1 MGGINKAHSPGRVPH
16 VPPDFLWSL
25 VALANFMRLSLL
37 KAAHAVMEWSRVQEI
52 RVAWAYMGRKRWGAA
67 PSIVPTLRANG
78 SWPEREPWYMEYF
91 DSPACA
97 MHLKTV
103 PETFSAAAVC
113 CKNYFEQ
120 ARCMVKQAGKRG
132 RPPTPD
138 QPGKMDIRTVAQL
151 ANVSI
156 ATVSRTINRVSTVNP
171 KMAKRVWE
179 AIEKLDYF
187 PNTQARALVSGRSR
201 LLGLIVSE
209 ITNPFFPE
217 LIQGFEDIAV
227 EHGYEILI
235 SSTNYDPRRMSLC
248 IRRMLERRAEGVAVM
263 TFGVEKP
270 LLEQLAE
277 RKVPLVFVDVGPERP
292 GISLLRV
299 DYRHGIQ
306 QGVQHLAVMGHR
318 DIAFISGP
326 KRLHS
331 AQSRLA
337 AFTSSLE
344 ECGIAPNPAWL
355 VEGDH
360 TMEGGIEAMDGLL
373 KSRHLPTAV
382 MCSNDMTAIGVL
394 HKLYRAGLRVPDDL
408 SVIGFDDIRIAKVTI
423 PPLTTIQMSCFELA
437 RAAVTA
443 LRALVEEGGEP
454 KRSYKINTH
463 LVVRESTGLPKGTLR
478 DLRKAQKSGKRH

>member
-1 MGGINKAHSPGRVPH
+1 
-16 VPPDFLWSL
+16 
-25 VALANFMRLSLL
+25 
-37 KAAHAVMEWSRVQEI
+37 
-52 RVAWAYMGRKRWGAA
+52 
-67 PSIVPTLRANG
+67 
-78 SWPEREPWYMEYF
+78 
-91 DSPACA
+91 
-97 MHLKTV
+97 
-103 PETFSAAAVC
+103 
-113 CKNYFEQ
+113 
-120 ARCMVKQAGKRG
+120 
-132 RPPTPD
+132 
-138 QPGKMDIRTVAQL
+138 MDIRTVARL

-171 KMAKRVWE
+171 RMAKRVWE

-235 SSTNYDPRRMSLC
+235 SSTNYDPARMALC

-299 DYRHGIQ
+299 DYHHGIR
-306 QGVQHLAVMGHR
+306 QGVQHLAALGHR
-318 DIAFISGP
+318 DIAFVSGP

-331 AQSRLA
+331 AQSRSLA
-337 AFTSSLE
+337 FSKSLA
-344 ECGIAPNPAWL
+344 ECAIVADPAWI

-360 TMEGGIEAMDGLL
+360 TMEGGIDAMDRLL
-373 KSRHLPTAV
+373 KSKHLPTAV

-408 SVIGFDDIRIAKVTI
+408 SVIGFDDIHIAQVTI

-443 LRALVEEGGEP
+443 LRAHVEEGGEP
-454 KRSYKINTH
+454 KRHYKINTH
-463 LVVRESTGLPKGTLR
+463 LVVRESTGFPRGTMLH
-478 DLRKAQKSGKRH
+478 LRKRGKDAKRTAAAQARKTAPAE

>member
-1 MGGINKAHSPGRVPH
+1 
-16 VPPDFLWSL
+16 
-25 VALANFMRLSLL
+25 
-37 KAAHAVMEWSRVQEI
+37 
-52 RVAWAYMGRKRWGAA
+52 
-67 PSIVPTLRANG
+67 
-78 SWPEREPWYMEYF
+78 
-91 DSPACA
+91 
-97 MHLKTV
+97 
-103 PETFSAAAVC
+103 
-113 CKNYFEQ
+113 
-120 ARCMVKQAGKRG
+120 MVKQTGKRG
-132 RPPTPD
+132 RTPAAD
-138 QPGKMDIRTVAQL
+138 KPGKMDIRTVAQL

-156 ATVSRTINRVSTVNP
+156 ATVSRTINRVATVNP
-171 KMAKRVWE
+171 RMAKQVWE

-299 DYRHGIQ
+299 DYRHGMQ
-306 QGVQHLAVMGHR
+306 QGVEHLHQLGHR
-318 DIAFISGP
+318 DIAFITGP

-331 AQSRLA
+331 AQSRQQ
-337 AFTSSLE
+337 AFTKSLE
-344 ECGIAPNPAWL
+344 QSGLPVRPEWI

-360 TMEGGIEAMDGLL
+360 TMEGGIDAMGRLLEA
-373 KSRHLPTAV
+373 SRVPTAV

-394 HKLYRAGLRVPDDL
+394 HKLYRAGLKVPDDF
-408 SVIGFDDIRIAKVTI
+408 SVIGFDDIHIAQVTI

-443 LRALVEEGGEP
+443 LRAHTEDGGEP
-454 KRSYKINTH
+454 RRNYKIPTR
-463 LVVRESTGLPKGTLR
+463 LIVRESTGAPKGTAS
-478 DLRKAQKSGKRH
+478 RKTVPGARRNAHAARAANTTL

>member
-1 MGGINKAHSPGRVPH
+1 MA
-16 VPPDFLWSL
+16 
-25 VALANFMRLSLL
+25 
-37 KAAHAVMEWSRVQEI
+37 
-52 RVAWAYMGRKRWGAA
+52 
-67 PSIVPTLRANG
+67 
-78 SWPEREPWYMEYF
+78 
-91 DSPACA
+91 
-97 MHLKTV
+97 
-103 PETFSAAAVC
+103 
-113 CKNYFEQ
+113 
-120 ARCMVKQAGKRG
+120 KQAGKKARAAVEG
-132 RPPTPD
+132 
-138 QPGKMDIRTVAQL
+138 QAKMDIRTVAQL

-156 ATVSRTINRVSTVNP
+156 ATVSRTINRASTVNP
-171 KMAKRVWE
+171 KLAKRVWE

-235 SSTNYDPRRMSLC
+235 SSTNYDPGRMALC

-277 RKVPLVFVDVGPERP
+277 RNVPLVFVDVGPERP
-292 GISLLRV
+292 GISLLKV
-299 DYRHGIQ
+299 DYHHGIR
-306 QGVQHLAVMGHR
+306 QGVQHLAALGHR
-318 DIAFISGP
+318 HIGFVSGP

-331 AQSRLA
+331 AQSRVMAFSKSLA
-337 AFTSSLE
+337 
-344 ECGIAPNPAWL
+344 ECAIVADPAWI

-360 TMEGGIEAMDGLL
+360 TMEGGVDAMARLL
-373 KSRHLPTAV
+373 KSKHLPTAV

-408 SVIGFDDIRIAKVTI
+408 SVIGFDDIHIAQVTI

-443 LRALVEEGGEP
+443 LRAHVEEGGEP
-454 KRSYKINTH
+454 KRIYKINTH
-463 LVVRESTGLPKGTLR
+463 LVVRESTGFPRGTMLH
-478 DLRKAQKSGKRH
+478 LRKRREEAKRTPAAKRGKISIPH

>member
-1 MGGINKAHSPGRVPH
+1 MAKPVRKKTK
-16 VPPDFLWSL
+16 PP
-25 VALANFMRLSLL
+25 
-37 KAAHAVMEWSRVQEI
+37 AAE
-52 RVAWAYMGRKRWGAA
+52 
-67 PSIVPTLRANG
+67 T
-78 SWPEREPWYMEYF
+78 
-91 DSPACA
+91 PA
-97 MHLKTV
+97 
-103 PETFSAAAVC
+103 
-113 CKNYFEQ
+113 
-120 ARCMVKQAGKRG
+120 
-132 RPPTPD
+132 
-138 QPGKMDIRTVAQL
+138 KMDIRSVARL

-171 KMAKRVWE
+171 KTAKRVWE
-179 AIEKLDYF
+179 VIEKLNYF
-187 PNTQARALVSGRSR
+187 PNTQARSLVSGRSR

-270 LLEQLAE
+270 LLDQFAE
-277 RKVPLVFVDVGPERP
+277 RNIPLVFVDEGPDRP

-299 DYRHGIQ
+299 DYHHGIR
-306 QGVQHLAVMGHR
+306 QGVQHLAALGHR
-318 DIAFISGP
+318 DIAFISGR
-326 KRLHS
+326 KGLHS

-337 AFTSSLE
+337 AFLRSLE
-344 ECGIAPNPAWL
+344 ECGINADPEWI

-360 TMEGGIEAMDGLL
+360 TMEGGIEAMDRLL
-373 KSRHLPTAV
+373 KVGERPTAV

-394 HKLYRAGLRVPDDL
+394 HTLYRAGLRVPDDL
-408 SVIGFDDIRIAKVTI
+408 SVIGFDDIHIAQVTI

-443 LRALVEEGGEP
+443 LRAHVEEGAEP
-454 KRSYKINTH
+454 KRNYKIPTH
-463 LVVRESTGLPKGTLR
+463 LVVRESTGYPRGTMLH
-478 DLRKAQKSGKRH
+478 LGKRGAKAKSTPVAAIDTRTSEES

>member
-1 MGGINKAHSPGRVPH
+1 MA
-16 VPPDFLWSL
+16 
-25 VALANFMRLSLL
+25 
-37 KAAHAVMEWSRVQEI
+37 
-52 RVAWAYMGRKRWGAA
+52 
-67 PSIVPTLRANG
+67 
-78 SWPEREPWYMEYF
+78 
-91 DSPACA
+91 
-97 MHLKTV
+97 
-103 PETFSAAAVC
+103 
-113 CKNYFEQ
+113 
-120 ARCMVKQAGKRG
+120 KQAGEKARAVSDG
-132 RPPTPD
+132 HE
-138 QPGKMDIRTVAQL
+138 KMDIRTVAKL

-299 DYRHGIQ
+299 DYHHGIR
-306 QGVQHLAVMGHR
+306 QGVQHLAALGHR

-331 AQSRLA
+331 AQSRTSAFSKSLA
-337 AFTSSLE
+337 
-344 ECGIAPNPAWL
+344 ECAIVANPAWIL
-355 VEGDH
+355 EGDH
-360 TMEGGIEAMDGLL
+360 TMEGGIDAMDRLL
-373 KSRHLPTAV
+373 KSKHLPTAV

-394 HKLYRAGLRVPDDL
+394 HKLYHAGLRVPDDL
-408 SVIGFDDIRIAKVTI
+408 SVIGFDDIHIAQVTI

-443 LRALVEEGGEP
+443 LRAQVEEGGDP
-454 KRSYKINTH
+454 KRNYKINTH
-463 LVVRESTGLPKGTLR
+463 LVVRESTGFPRGTMLH
-478 DLRKAQKSGKRH
+478 LRKRGKDAKRSSAAQARKTAPAE